1 MTAADIL
8 VVDDERIA
16 RENLAHVLTKEGY
29 HVVVA
34 ESGEQALRELEK
46 QTFDLVLTDLRM
58 ESLGGMAVL
67 ERCKELS
74 PTTEVIMITG
84 YASVSSAVE
93 AMKKGAYYYLPK
105 PFKLDEV
112 RHLVRNALERRRL
125 HHEVQELRRQV
136 AEGAAKVALVGKSAK
151 MQALQRMIEQIAPTD
166 CNVLILGETGT
177 GKELVARAIHRLS
190 PRADKR
196 FMALNCAAFSE
207 ELLANELFGHEK
219 EAFTGAKNVKVGLL
233 EAASGGT
240 TFLDEVGDMPLS
252 MQAKL
257 LRVLQEKRLLRV
269 GGTEEIPVD
278 IRVLAAT
285 NKDLSKEMATG
296 KFRQDLY
303 YRLNVVTLYVPTLAE
318 RKDDI
323 PLLCRHFLNKAAAA
337 QGKNVREI
345 APEVLDILLR
355 YEFPGNVREL
365 ENIMERAVALAQG
378 PTILPEHLPP
388 DLQYITLRMSHPP
401 FREFLTLEEAEKE
414 YILWVL
420 KKVRGN
426 RTRAA
431 EILGINRAS
440 LWRKLKS
447 YNAAE

>member
-1 MTAADIL
+1 MTEATVLI
-8 VVDDERIA
+8 VDDERIA
-16 RENLAHVLTKEGY
+16 RENLAHVIAKEG
-29 HVVVA
+29 HRVVVA
-34 ESGEQALRELEK
+34 ENGEKALRELEK

-58 ESLGGMAVL
+58 ESIGGMAVL
-67 ERCKELS
+67 ERCKEIS
-74 PTTEVIMITG
+74 PTTEVIIITG

-93 AMKKGAYYYLPK
+93 AMQKGAYYYLPK

-112 RHLVRNALERRRL
+112 RHLVRNALERRFLRR
-125 HHEVQELRRQV
+125 EVQELRRQV
-136 AEGAAKVALVGKSAK
+136 AEGTPKSPLIGRSAK

-177 GKELVARAIHRLS
+177 GKELVARTIHQLS
-190 PRADKR
+190 HRADKR
-196 FMALNCAAFSE
+196 FLAINCAAFSE

-219 EAFTGAKNVKVGLL
+219 EAFTGARNVKLGLL

-240 TFLDEVGDMPLS
+240 VFLDEVGDMPLS

-257 LRVLQEKRLLRV
+257 LRVLQEKRLMRV
-269 GGTEEIPVD
+269 GGTEEIAVD
-278 IRVLAAT
+278 IRVVAAT
-285 NKDLSKEMATG
+285 NKDLSKEMVSK

-303 YRLNVVTLYVPTLAE
+303 YRLNVVTLYVPPLAE
-318 RKDDI
+318 RKEDI
-323 PLLCRHFLNKAAAA
+323 PLLCRHFLEKAAAN
-337 QGKNVREI
+337 QGKDVRDM
-345 APEVLDILLR
+345 APEVLDTLLR

-365 ENIMERAVALAQG
+365 ENMIERAVALAQG
-378 PTILPEHLPP
+378 PTILVEHLPP
-388 DLQYITLRMSHPP
+388 DLQQITLRMNRPP

-440 LWRKLKS
+440 LWRKLKA
-447 YNAAE
+447 YDLQD

>member
-29 HVVVA
+29 HVVVT

-151 MQALQRMIEQIAPTD
+151 IQALQRIIEQIAPTD

-240 TFLDEVGDMPLS
+240 VFLDEVGDMPLS

-285 NKDLSKEMATG
+285 NKDLSKEMATR

-337 QGKNVREI
+337 QGKDVREI
-345 APEVLDILLR
+345 APEVLDILLH

-378 PTILPEHLPP
+378 PIILPKHLPP
-388 DLQYITLRMSHPP
+388 DLQHITVRMSRPP

-431 EILGINRAS
+431 DILGINRAS